1 MSGWWIKARDDKV
14 GRTAHIDRRGNLPTR
29 KIKHHDLAS
38 MEGNKAELSVEERN
52 TEGHLE

>member
-14 GRTAHIDRRGNLPTR
+14 GRTADIDRRGNLPTR

-38 MEGNKAELSVEERN
+38 MEGNKAELSIVGDRN
-52 TEGHLE
+52 